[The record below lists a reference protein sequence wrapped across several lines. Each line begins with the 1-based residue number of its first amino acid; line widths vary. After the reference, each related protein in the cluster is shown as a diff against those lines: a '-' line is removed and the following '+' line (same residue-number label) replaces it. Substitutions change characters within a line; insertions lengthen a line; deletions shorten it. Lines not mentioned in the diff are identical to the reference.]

1 MTAKTPAALTAPFVA
16 ASFLTALFLA
26 GCAATPTP
34 TRVTPAA
41 PPAWQAPLPATAGLA
56 AAALGADA
64 GAWWASFGDAELPRL
79 VAAAQAASADLAA
92 ARARIEAARA
102 ERIYLGLALSPQL
115 HASAR
120 ASHGRA
126 DIALPVATV
135 GSAGLQAS
143 WELDIFGANAAAARA
158 AQARLEAA
166 GVHWHALRVAVAAEV
181 GSTYLALRGCEA
193 QQQLADADARSRDQ
207 TARLSGL
214 TAKAGFTAPAD
225 AELASAAAAQSRNRA
240 RQQGAACEG
249 LVKVLAALTALPEPD
264 LRGQLAGGRA
274 RLAQPTALAPATLPA
289 ALLAQRPDI
298 AEAALAV
305 ASAAGEHDAAA
316 ARQWPQ
322 VTLAGSLSAVQTRSG
337 DSRRS
342 GSTWSFGPLQVSFPL
357 FDQGALAANKRAAE
371 AQYEAA
377 LVAYQARARQ
387 AVREVEQAFVALH
400 DTAARSDDARLAAAG
415 FDASLRAVEARHR
428 GGLASLFELE
438 DARRSALGAQGAL
451 IELQRERAD
460 AWITLYRALGG
471 GWQAGAPLPNS

>member
-1 MTAKTPAALTAPFVA
+1 MTAKIPAALA
-16 ASFLTALFLA
+16 AILLA
-26 GCAATPTP
+26 GCVATPTS
-34 TRVTPAA
+34 TTVAPAA
-41 PPAWQAPLPATAGLA
+41 PASWQAPLPAIAGMTSA
-56 AAALGADA
+56 DLGADA
-64 GAWWASFGDAELPRL
+64 GAWWATFGDAELPRL
-79 VAAAQAASADLAA
+79 VAAAQAASADLAG
-92 ARARIEAARA
+92 ARARIDRARA

-115 HASAR
+115 HATAR

-143 WELDIFGANAAAARA
+143 WELDLFGANAAAARA

-181 GSTYLALRGCEA
+181 GSTYLALRACEA
-193 QQQLADADARSRDQ
+193 QQQLAESDARSRDE

-225 AELASAAAAQSRNRA
+225 AELARAAAAQSRNRS
-240 RQQGAACEG
+240 RQQAAACDG
-249 LVKVLAALTALPEPD
+249 LVKALVALTARSEPE
-264 LRGQLAGGRA
+264 LRSQLAAGRA
-274 RLAQPTALAPATLPA
+274 RLAQPQALVPSTLPA
-289 ALLAQRPDI
+289 ALLAQRPDL

-316 ARQWPQ
+316 GRQWPQ
-322 VTLAGSLSAVQTRSG
+322 VTLAGSLAAVQTRSG

-371 AQYEAA
+371 AEYEAT

-387 AVREVEQAFVALH
+387 AVSEVEQAFVALH
-400 DTAARSDDARLAAAG
+400 DTAARSDDARLAVAG
-415 FDASLRAVEARHR
+415 FEASLRAVEARHR

-438 DARRSALGAQGAL
+438 DARRNALGAQSGL